1 MSRRQ
6 QTSAYPRVHWRDGS
20 YSSLYIYGG
29 VVIASSDMEDMIFG
43 EICRCCM
50 ATKPRMKPLFDTNL
64 FAMLNAITGLNVQ
77 ENDGLP
83 SQLCVP
89 CVLQIRRSHFFKLQC
104 ESTDTALRS
113 YVVDTKHIVADN
125 SSTHATIERQVKTEP
140 NSSSMAGQNSNGTEV
155 ETTVSNNEMQLKIYC
170 QQCAKEFGTEKQLRR
185 HMRRHF
191 IDKPHGCNECGLSFL
206 EKCNLNRH
214 MLKHTG
220 ELRDSNAKPHLCS
233 ECGKS
238 FKYATS
244 LSRHKRF
251 HAQRNLFDCQIC
263 SKSYVEQSSLDVH
276 IRTHTNERPFLCSV
290 CNKGFSQKANL
301 ERHERTHT
309 GNFLREKPYS
319 CDLCGKCFTQK
330 SYLCVHKR
338 IHLDEKPF
346 GCPDCTMCF
355 VSRNALLKHQQKPC
369 SINPHRC
376 NICKKTFRYK
386 SKLRLHKRTEHMKN
400 RTLQC
405 PVCEIKFKQAT
416 QLTVHIK
423 MNHAGAP
430 IKGERDTNA
439 AKDSSGKQQT
449 SWSRQR
455 TNQTESIDFDE
466 TYLDEE
472 EGEEE
477 EEEEEMELEEEDDEI
492 DENVSILEDYDDGEE
507 DTHPNEEYL
516 VDALS
521 NVGSIVEQ
529 ENYEDFITE
538 YAVVKEEPLLEI
550 SIMNPN
556 EVSSDNEQ

>member
-1 MSRRQ
+1 
-6 QTSAYPRVHWRDGS
+6 
-20 YSSLYIYGG
+20 
-29 VVIASSDMEDMIFG
+29 MEDLIFG

-104 ESTDTALRS
+104 ESTEIALRS
-113 YVVDTKHIVADN
+113 YVVDTKHVEAGD
-125 SSTHATIERQVKTEP
+125 SSTPTVDGKQMRAELI
-140 NSSSMAGQNSNGTEV
+140 SSSTGGPNTNGNEV
-155 ETTVSNNEMQLKIYC
+155 ESSVTDNAMLQKFYC
-170 QQCAKEFGTEKQLRR
+170 QQCAKEFETEKKLRR

-191 IDKPHGCNECGLSFL
+191 TDKPHACNECGVTFL

-238 FKYATS
+238 FKYGTS

-251 HAQRNLFDCQIC
+251 HAQRNLFDCPMC

-290 CNKGFSQKANL
+290 CNKGFSQKVNL

-309 GNFLREKPYS
+309 GEKPYS

-338 IHLDEKPF
+338 IHLEEKPF
-346 GCPDCTMCF
+346 GCPDCAMCF

-369 SINPHRC
+369 SINPHQC
-376 NICKKTFRYK
+376 NICKKSFRYK

-405 PVCEIKFKQAT
+405 PVCEIEFTQAT

-423 MNHAGAP
+423 MNHEGVP
-430 IKGERDTNA
+430 IKGELETNT
-439 AKDSSGKQQT
+439 AKDSSVKQS
-449 SWSRQR
+449 SWGRQR
-455 TNQTESIDFDE
+455 TNQTVESIDFDE

-477 EEEEEMELEEEDDEI
+477 EEMELEEEDDEI
-492 DENVSILEDYDDGEE
+492 EDNVSILDDYDDGEE

-529 ENYEDFITE
+529 ENYEDFVTE
-538 YAVVKEEPLLEI
+538 FAIKEEPLLEI

-556 EVSSDNEQ
+556 EVSSDIEQ